1 MNHTTYGRSSSS
13 LRRFELQHIAS
24 AYDGQT
30 TGEVQTAS
38 NEDPMEMHVED
49 ADVDVDLFQGNGKR
63 KMGKFCLVKNG
74 RNPAI

>member
-1 MNHTTYGRSSSS
+1 MNHTTYGRLS

-24 AYDGQT
+24 TLLLSRMLTYDGQT

-49 ADVDVDLFQGNGKR
+49 ADVDVDLFQEKWKKEDGKVLS
-63 KMGKFCLVKNG
+63 GK
-74 RNPAI
+74 